1 MRGKRRAYS
10 RADVWNVRK
19 GDKNMKKTISF
30 HCGHVFSERHNFDK
44 NFRACEEH
52 IDIEMTDKNIII
64 IHETLKDV
72 YDKLFEHSRLAY
84 NKKQLDKGHPERQID
99 NYYKNV
105 DKSEQ
110 QHVAYEIIIQI
121 GDRNTTGINKSDTEV
136 EIMKD
141 FVKEFQERN
150 PNFYI
155 FGAVIHRDEKDGTDH
170 LHLDYVPFGH
180 SSRGMDI
187 QNSLTL
193 ALKEQGFKTEK
204 GKGLGIKQ
212 WTERERGELERLC
225 RERGIEVEH
234 KKENR
239 EHLEKQAYIQHS
251 KNEEL
256 KAENRELE
264 QELQEKRGEL
274 DKMKELTRRSVRVPV
289 PKRVMG
295 REYYTREQFEQ
306 YVKERDANDLKD
318 RQELIQARDKAL
330 RADKAEQAQKRMR
343 QDLLHE
349 RERAERFEDIL
360 QHSKNPKHEYNQY
373 KHEYEPELE
382 YNNSKDREI
391 TIAGR

>member
-1 MRGKRRAYS
+1 MRGARRAHS
-10 RADVWNVRK
+10 RADVRSVRK
-19 GDKNMKKTISF
+19 GVKIMRKTISF
-30 HCGHVFSERHNFDK
+30 HCGHVFSEHHNFDK
-44 NFRACEEH
+44 NFRARQEH
-52 IDIEMTDKNIII
+52 IDPEMTDKNIVIV
-64 IHETLKDV
+64 HENLKDV
-72 YDKLFEHSRLAY
+72 YLKLFEQSRIEY
-84 NKKQLDKGHPERQID
+84 NQKQINKGHPERQID

-141 FVKEFQERN
+141 FVKEFQEHN
-150 PNFYI
+150 QNFYV

-170 LHLDYVPFGH
+170 LHLDYVPWGH

-212 WTERERGELERLC
+212 WTEHERGELERLC
-225 RERGIEVEH
+225 REHGIEVEH

-256 KAENRELE
+256 KAENRELK
-264 QELQEKRGEL
+264 QEIQIERGVL
-274 DKMKELTRRSVRVPV
+274 DEMKELTRRSVRVPV
-289 PKRVMG
+289 PKHIIG
-295 REYYTREQFEQ
+295 KEYYTREQFEQ
-306 YVKERDANDLKD
+306 YVKERDAHDLKD

-330 RADKAEQAQKRMR
+330 RAESAEQAQERMR
-343 QDLLHE
+343 QDLQHE
-349 RERAERFEDIL
+349 RKRAERFEDML
-360 QHSKNPKHEYNQY
+360 QHSKDPKHEYIKY
-373 KHEYEPELE
+373 KQEYEPELE
-382 YNNSKDREI
+382 YSHSKGRDI
-391 TIAGR
+391 TISGR